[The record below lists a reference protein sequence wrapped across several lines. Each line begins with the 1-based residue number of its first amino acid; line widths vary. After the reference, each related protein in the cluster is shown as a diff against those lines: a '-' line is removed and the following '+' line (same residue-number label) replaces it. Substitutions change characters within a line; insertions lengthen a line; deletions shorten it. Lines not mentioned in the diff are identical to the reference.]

1 MMSNEKKRILVCI
14 DWYEPGFKAGGPIR
28 SVANMVNALKSHYE
42 FYILTSAYDLGETE
56 PYPGIELNQW
66 HDQNGVFVKYMDH
79 RALTM
84 SSVKGNVEEIA
95 PDIIY
100 LNSLFSKLFTI
111 APLMV
116 ANRRRIKVV
125 LAPRGMLGQG
135 ALEIKKGKKKLFL
148 TLARFSGFYRRV
160 KWHASTS
167 EEEIEVKRVFGKR
180 ANVFIAQNIPI
191 TQSKTLDEILDQ
203 KNTGTCRFIYLSRI
217 TEIKNLHLAVA
228 AAKQLHAKMPLF
240 FDIYGNIE
248 DQEYWDTF
256 KDEIKDH
263 GNIKIEYKGVLNP
276 SAIADVYM
284 KADFMVL
291 PTRHENYGHA
301 IVEAWANGCPVI
313 ISKNTPWKNLNV
325 QDLGWDVDITDP
337 ENLRRAMQESID
349 IDFTTYITMVRAS
362 YTYFH
367 EKICEESVL
376 TANRQL
382 FEE

>member
-1 MMSNEKKRILVCI
+1 MMSSDKKRILVCI

-148 TLARFSGFYRRV
+148 TLARYSGFYRRV
-160 KWHASTS
+160 KWHASTV
-167 EEEIEVKRVFGKR
+167 EEESEIKRVFGKR
-180 ANVFIAQNIPI
+180 AHVFIAQNIPI
-191 TQSKTLDEILDQ
+191 AQSKSMDEILDQ
-203 KNTGTCRFIYLSRI
+203 KNTGTCRFIFLSRI
-217 TEIKNLHLAVA
+217 AMKKNLDMAIVA
-228 AAKQLHAKMPLF
+228 AKKLHAKMPLY

-376 TANRQL
+376 VANRQL
-382 FEE
+382 FEQ

>member
-1 MMSNEKKRILVCI
+1 MSNDKKRILVCI

-125 LAPRGMLGQG
+125 LAPRGMLGEESL
-135 ALEIKKGKKKLFL
+135 AMKKSKKKIFL
-148 TLARFSGFYRRV
+148 SLAKILRFFTRV
-160 KWHASTS
+160 VWHASTS
-167 EEEIEVKRVFGKR
+167 QEASGIRKVFGKR
-180 ANVFIAQNIPI
+180 AKIFVAQNIPI
-191 TQSKTLDEILDQ
+191 SQHIPLDDILNH

>member
-1 MMSNEKKRILVCI
+1 MMSGEKKRILVCI

-28 SVANMVNALKSHYE
+28 SVANMVNALKSYYE

-116 ANRRRIKVV
+116 ANRRRVKVV
-125 LAPRGMLGQG
+125 IAPRGMLGAQSL
-135 ALEIKKGKKKLFL
+135 ALKKGKKRIFL
-148 TLARFSGFYRRV
+148 TMAKFIRFFGNV
-160 KWHASTS
+160 LWHASTA
-167 EEEIEVKRVFGKR
+167 EEEEGIRKVFGKR
-180 ANVFIAQNIPI
+180 AKIFVAQNIPI
-191 TQSKTLDEILDQ
+191 SQTKTLDEILNH
-203 KNTGTCRFIYLSRI
+203 KNTGACRFIYLSRI
-217 TEIKNLHLAVA
+217 TGIKNLHLAVA
-228 AAKQLHAKMPLF
+228 AAKQLHSKMPLF

-248 DQEYWDTF
+248 DQEYWDSF

-284 KADFMVL
+284 RADFMVL

-313 ISKNTPWKNLNV
+313 ISKNTPWRNLNV

-337 ENLRRAMQESID
+337 ENLRQAMQESID

-362 YTYFH
+362 YTFFH
-367 EKICEESVL
+367 EKICEDSVL
-376 TANRQL
+376 QANHQL
-382 FEE
+382 FEQ